1 MLMLKSPKTIGRH
14 EVGVVIMK
22 CNIYIYGKIMYMDF
36 LMLVLKVTTINSKP
50 IYIIVS
56 LYEKLII
63 LMHDHVFQK
72 V

>member
-1 MLMLKSPKTIGRH
+1 
-14 EVGVVIMK
+14 
-22 CNIYIYGKIMYMDF
+22 MYMDF